1 MRYIRKDN
9 KDPRTVKWRYADPS
23 RHISTESSVTSHL
36 IKTGTVRVAGS
47 IAIFFK
53 RRCTVMAQLM
63 VRNLNKDLV
72 KALKQRAAKHN
83 RSAEQ
88 EHREILQAALR
99 GPRRRS
105 LAEVLAAIPNVG
117 KDSDFQREQSDQ
129 RG

>member
-1 MRYIRKDN
+1 
-9 KDPRTVKWRYADPS
+9 
-23 RHISTESSVTSHL
+23 
-36 IKTGTVRVAGS
+36 
-47 IAIFFK
+47 
-53 RRCTVMAQLM
+53 MAQLI
-63 VRNLNKDLV
+63 VRDLPDELV
-72 KALKQRAAKHN
+72 KELKRRAAKHR

-117 KDSDFQREQSDQ
+117 NDDDFARVQDDS